1 MATYSA
7 DTLARLADSCP
18 DLIGHK
24 DGIGDFDA
32 MTRIHTRLGER
43 LTYVGGLPTAEMFAL
58 PYLELGVTTYPSV
71 IFNLLP
77 DFTLEFYG
85 AVRGRRH
92 DTVIKMLD
100 HRADT
105 RSASS
110 RPARPPPATAPDRSA
125 PPPLTHLT
133 EGELAELAAL
143 IAGVPAAT
151 A

>member
-24 DGIGDFDA
+24 DGIGGIDA

-43 LTYVGGLPTAEMFAL
+43 LTYVGGPPTAEMFAL

-71 IFNLLP
+71 IFNFLP

-105 RSASS
+105 WSTSS

-125 PPPLTHLT
+125 PRRPISPR
-133 EGELAELAAL
+133 ANS
-143 IAGVPAAT
+143 PN
-151 A
+151 